1 MTEGPDQAR
10 LAGASRTLNMVG
22 AIAAFIAVL
31 ALAALVWWF
40 ALRAPRF

>member
-1 MTEGPDQAR
+1 MTEGPDQP
-10 LAGASRTLNMVG
+10 MVG

-31 ALAALVWWF
+31 ALAALVWWV